1 MNNNLTPAAA
11 ADTSTAGRFRSAW
24 EATASARRALP
35 ASALLIINLDIQ
47 ASTAQALST
56 APNLQALRSAVAA
69 LPNFDLAQYDNIIP
83 YTLALIYA
91 NNRHQSISTPAEELP
106 GLLEEATKMRG
117 ILAADTNALATRG
130 IVDGTKLSDLRSGT
144 GYLDVASDLGT
155 LVIILRENWQKVS
168 ANSGISAA
176 ELDSAEALSERL
188 TIAYAGRSQ
197 GTTKLAEASDDRQ
210 RAFTLFVN
218 AYDQARRAVTFL
230 HWGEDVADKLVP
242 SLWKGRG
249 GRGSSSK
256 DDSQAPPANGPGPAS
271 PAAPSPVQGTTPA
284 APAGPGMPGGS
295 PFAES

>member
-1 MNNNLTPAAA
+1 M
-11 ADTSTAGRFRSAW
+11 
-24 EATASARRALP
+24 RA
-35 ASALLIINLDIQ
+35 
-47 ASTAQALST
+47 
-56 APNLQALRSAVAA
+56 
-69 LPNFDLAQYDNIIP
+69 
-83 YTLALIYA
+83 
-91 NNRHQSISTPAEELP
+91 
-106 GLLEEATKMRG
+106 

-197 GTTKLAEASDDRQ
+197 GTTKLTEASDDRQ

-249 GRGSSSK
+249 GRGGSSK
-256 DDSQAPPANGPGPAS
+256 DDSQAPPVNGPGPAS